1 MAAITKTFVKG
12 LTGQKPEKPVFTW
25 DDSLHGFG
33 VKQAPSGRLTF
44 VVQYRLRGQRQDRR
58 VTLGSFPAIMP
69 DQARQEAASYL
80 AAAGLG
86 RDLAGERL
94 AAQNASKVEATRL
107 SITVG
112 DAAVAFLGALASDRS
127 IGDRHRVETANY
139 VNRSLVPFLGQT
151 PLAQL
156 TGDQLQHLV
165 DDRAG
170 QPATARN
177 LAAALSRFAQWVRR
191 WPIAKHAGIDLSG
204 LPPRFDRPKPPES
217 RERNLTM
224 AEVTA
229 VWIASRNLG
238 ARGGLVRWLILTGAR
253 RNEAARATWTEI
265 DRERGFWELSGSR
278 TKNGRAHRV
287 PLNGLAVE
295 LLDDM
300 EEHRAPGSGLIFPG
314 TGGVPVG
321 GWTKLLDTLQR
332 TSRVTNWTPHDLR
345 RTLVSRLA
353 DAGVGID
360 IADKLLNHQ
369 ASGTTGGVLA
379 VYQRSERWAERVA
392 AMEKWEAMLRTAIA
406 SADGGNVD
414 MSPTGDRV

>member
-1 MAAITKTFVKG
+1 
-12 LTGQKPEKPVFTW
+12 
-25 DDSLHGFG
+25 
-33 VKQAPSGRLTF
+33 
-44 VVQYRLRGQRQDRR
+44 
-58 VTLGSFPAIMP
+58 MP
-69 DQARQEAASYL
+69 DQARQEAANYL

-94 AAQNASKVEATRL
+94 AAQNASKAEAARL

-112 DAAVAFLGALASDRS
+112 DAAVAFLEALASDKS
-127 IGDRHRVETANY
+127 VGDRHRVETAGY

-151 PLAQL
+151 PLATL

-165 DDRAG
+165 DDRADK
-170 QPATARN
+170 PATARN

-191 WPIAKHAGIDLSG
+191 WPVAKRECLDLSG
-204 LPPRFDRPKPPES
+204 LPLRFDRPKPPES
-217 RERNLTM
+217 RERNLTLL
-224 AEVTA
+224 EVAA
-229 VWIASRNLG
+229 VWRASRNLG

-253 RNEAARATWTEI
+253 RNEAARATWAEI
-265 DRERGFWELSGSR
+265 DRERGFWELAGSR

-287 PLNGLAVE
+287 PLNGLAIE
-295 LLDDM
+295 LLNDM
-300 EEHRAPGSGLIFPG
+300 EEHRAPSRDLIFPG

-379 VYQRSERWAERVA
+379 VYQRSERWTERVA
-392 AMEKWEAMLRTAIA
+392 AMATWERLLRTAIA
-406 SADGGNVD
+406 NADSGNVNL
-414 MSPTGDRV
+414 